1 MDINKFMTTDN
12 TITPN
17 YFIEQI
23 RLKDKEKRELINIAS
38 IHWKQWIINALNAGI
53 AAYPEVVKVEW
64 CQYTPNFNDG
74 DTCRFSV
81 HDPIFYNA
89 AGEEIYED
97 EINDAFEDFL
107 NLYDEKD
114 IVLNVFDDHQ
124 QITFENGQLTN
135 EWYEH
140 H

>member
-38 IHWKQWIINALNAGI
+38 IHWKQWIINALNDGI

-81 HDPIFYNA
+81 HDPIFIMRQVKKFTKMKLMTHLKISL
-89 AGEEIYED
+89 IYMMRK
-97 EINDAFEDFL
+97 I
-107 NLYDEKD
+107 LY
-114 IVLNVFDDHQ
+114 
-124 QITFENGQLTN
+124 
-135 EWYEH
+135 
-140 H
+140 